1 MPIRI
6 IPIGLIGGI
15 MKRNPFF
22 FGEVVT
28 GENFTNR
35 VNEIKRLITDLGGG
49 HNIFLISPR
58 RYGKTSLIINVLE
71 HLKKKGLFTFYFD
84 LYKAASLRELLE
96 AYAKGVAQSC
106 TTKVERFSEFI
117 KDIFP
122 KIRPKIII
130 GSDGAPSIEVD
141 IQLKEADLL
150 DSLEEVLNVPEKIAI
165 KRKKS
170 FVIVFD
176 EFQEIL
182 NLDGERIEKMM
193 RACFQ
198 HHHRVAYLFA
208 GSKKHVIYSMVSDP
222 NRAFYKL
229 GDIMNLQKIEPIEMK
244 VFLRKQF
251 AKGPIKVTENILN
264 YVLEIGENVPYNVQ
278 YLCHHLW
285 NWCLEAKKIE
295 KQDLMMILDNI
306 IAEQSANYIALWDG
320 LSLHQ
325 RLFLKAV
332 SKYPNKPVFSKDFIG
347 EYDLGTPGS
356 IQKSIALLKKKNI
369 IDIDIKNIR
378 FNDVFFKE
386 WIKKKML

>member
-1 MPIRI
+1 
-6 IPIGLIGGI
+6 

-28 GENFTNR
+28 GEHFTNR
-35 VNEIKRLITDLGGG
+35 VNEIERLTEELRGG

-58 RYGKTSLIINVLE
+58 RYGKTSLIMQVLE
-71 HLKKKGLFTFYFD
+71 NLDKEGLFTFYFD
-84 LYKAASLRELLE
+84 LYKVASLRELLE
-96 AYAKGVAQSC
+96 AYAKGVARSC
-106 TTKVERFSEFI
+106 TTRVERFSEFI

-122 KIRPKIII
+122 KLRPKIII

-141 IQLKEADLL
+141 IQLKDADLL
-150 DSLEEVLNVPEKIAI
+150 HSLEEVLEVPDKIARSR
-165 KRKKS
+165 KRN
-170 FVIVFD
+170 FVVVFD

-198 HHHRVAYLFA
+198 HHHKVGYLFA
-208 GSKKHVIYSMVSDP
+208 GSKKHLIYDMVSDP

-229 GDIMNLQKIEPIEMK
+229 GDIMNLQKIEPAEMTM
-244 VFLRKQF
+244 FLRKQF
-251 AKGPIKVTENILN
+251 AKGAIRVTESILD
-264 YVLEIGENVPYNVQ
+264 YVLEISENVPYNVQ

-295 KQDLMMILDNI
+295 KQDVMKTVDNI
-306 IAEQSANYIALWDG
+306 VAEQSANYIALWDA

-332 SKYPNKPVFSKDFIG
+332 SKLQNKTIFSKDFIR
-347 EYDLGTPGS
+347 EHDLGTPGS
-356 IQKSIALLKKKNI
+356 VQKSIALLKKKNI
-369 IDIDIKNIR
+369 IDVDAKEIR

-386 WIKKKML
+386 WIRKKML

>member
-1 MPIRI
+1 
-6 IPIGLIGGI
+6 

-28 GENFTNR
+28 GENFTDR
-35 VNEIKRLITDLGGG
+35 VNEIKRLTTELREG

-71 HLKKKGLFTFYFD
+71 YLNKEGLFTFYID
-84 LYKAASLRELLE
+84 LYKVASLRELLE
-96 AYAKGVAQSC
+96 AYAKGVARSC
-106 TTKVERFSEFI
+106 TTRVERFSEFI

-122 KIRPKIII
+122 RLRPKIII

-141 IQLKEADLL
+141 VQLKDKELL
-150 DSLEEVLNVPEKIAI
+150 DSLEEVFDVPEKVAKER
-165 KRKKS
+165 KRN
-170 FVIVFD
+170 FIVVFD

-198 HHHRVAYLFA
+198 HHHKVAYLFA
-208 GSKKHVIYSMVSDP
+208 GSKRHVIYSMVSDP

-229 GDIMNLQKIEPIEMK
+229 GDIMNLQKIETAEMM
-244 VFLRKQF
+244 VFLKKQF
-251 AKGPIKVTENILN
+251 SKGPIKVKENILD
-264 YVLEIGENVPYNVQ
+264 YILEMSENVPYNVQ

-285 NWCLEAKKIE
+285 NWCLEAKIIKKEDII
-295 KQDLMMILDNI
+295 KVVDNI
-306 IAEQSANYIALWDG
+306 IAEQSANYIALWDVV
-320 LSLHQ
+320 SLHQ
-325 RLFLKAV
+325 RLFLKAI
-332 SKYPNKPVFSKDFIG
+332 SKSQNKLIFSKDFIV
-347 EYDLGTPGS
+347 ENDLGTPGS
-356 IQKSIALLKKKNI
+356 IQKSITLLKKKNI
-369 IDIDIKNIR
+369 IDADGKEIR

>member
-1 MPIRI
+1 
-6 IPIGLIGGI
+6 

-35 VNEIKRLITDLGGG
+35 ANEIKRLTTELREG

-71 HLKKKGLFTFYFD
+71 YLNKEGLLTFYID
-84 LYKAASLRELLE
+84 LYKVASLRELLE
-96 AYAKGVAQSC
+96 TYAKGVARSC
-106 TTKVERFSEFI
+106 TTRVERFSEFI

-122 KIRPKIII
+122 RLRPKIII
-130 GSDGAPSIEVD
+130 GGDDTPSIEVD
-141 IQLKEADLL
+141 IQLKDREFWAT
-150 DSLEEVLNVPEKIAI
+150 LEEVFDVPEKIAK
-165 KRKKS
+165 KRKRN
-170 FVIVFD
+170 FVVVFD

-208 GSKKHVIYSMVSDP
+208 GSKRHLIYSMVSDP

-229 GDIMNLQKIEPIEMK
+229 GDIMNLQKIKPAEMI
-244 VFLRKQF
+244 VFLKKQF
-251 AKGPIKVTENILN
+251 SKESIKVKENILDDI
-264 YVLEIGENVPYNVQ
+264 LEVSENVPYNVQ

-285 NWCLEAKKIE
+285 NWCLEAKIIE
-295 KQDLMMILDNI
+295 KEDIIKVVDNI

-325 RLFLKAV
+325 RLFLKAI
-332 SKYPNKPVFSKDFIG
+332 SKFQNKSMFSKDFIV
-347 EYDLGTPGS
+347 ENDLGTPGS
-356 IQKSIALLKKKNI
+356 IQKSITLLKKKNV
-369 IDIDIKNIR
+369 IDADGKELR

-386 WIKKKML
+386 WIRKKMF

>member
-1 MPIRI
+1 
-6 IPIGLIGGI
+6 

-35 VNEIKRLITDLGGG
+35 VDEVKRLTAELRGG
-49 HNIFLISPR
+49 HNMFLISPR

-71 HLKKKGLFTFYFD
+71 HLNREGLFTFYID
-84 LYKAASLRELLE
+84 LYKVASLRELLE
-96 AYAKGVAQSC
+96 AYAKGVARSC
-106 TTKVERFSEFI
+106 TTRVERFSEFI

-122 KIRPKIII
+122 RLRPKIII
-130 GSDGAPSIEVD
+130 GSDGVPSIEVD
-141 IQLKEADLL
+141 IQLKDRELL
-150 DSLEEVLNVPEKIAI
+150 DSLEEVFDVPEKIAR
-165 KRKKS
+165 KRKRN
-170 FVIVFD
+170 FVVVFD

-182 NLDGERIEKMM
+182 NLDGEKIEKMM

-198 HHHRVAYLFA
+198 HHHKVAYLFA
-208 GSKKHVIYSMVSDP
+208 GSKRHLIYSMVSDP

-229 GDIMNLQKIEPIEMK
+229 GDIMNLQKIEAIEMM
-244 VFLRKQF
+244 VFLKKQF
-251 AKGPIKVTENILN
+251 FRGPIKVTDSVID
-264 YVLEIGENVPYNVQ
+264 YVLEISENVPYNVQ

-285 NWCLEAKKIE
+285 NWCLEAKRVE
-295 KQDLMMILDNI
+295 KQDITKVVDNI

-325 RLFLKAV
+325 RLFLKAI
-332 SKYPNKPVFSKDFIG
+332 SKSQNKAMFSKDFIR
-347 EYDLGTPGS
+347 ENDLGTPGS
-356 IQKSIALLKKKNI
+356 IQKSITLLKKKNI
-369 IDIDIKNIR
+369 IDVDGKEIR

>member
-1 MPIRI
+1 
-6 IPIGLIGGI
+6 

-28 GENFTNR
+28 GENFTDR
-35 VNEIKRLITDLGGG
+35 VDEVKRLTAELRGG

-71 HLKKKGLFTFYFD
+71 HLNKEGLFTFYFD
-84 LYKAASLRELLE
+84 LYKVASLRELLE
-96 AYAKGVAQSC
+96 AYAKGVARSC
-106 TTKVERFSEFI
+106 TTRVERFSDFI

-122 KIRPKIII
+122 RLRPKIVI

-141 IQLKEADLL
+141 IQLKDKDLM
-150 DSLEEVLNVPEKIAI
+150 DSLEEVFDVPEKIAR
-165 KRKKS
+165 KRKRN
-170 FVIVFD
+170 FVVVFD

-198 HHHRVAYLFA
+198 HHHKVAYLFA
-208 GSKKHVIYSMVSDP
+208 GSKRHLIYSMVSDP

-229 GDIMNLQKIEPIEMK
+229 GDIMNLQKIEITEMM
-244 VFLRKQF
+244 VFLKKQF
-251 AKGPIKVTENILN
+251 FRGHIKVTDSVID
-264 YVLEIGENVPYNVQ
+264 YILEISENVPYNVQ

-285 NWCLEAKKIE
+285 NWCLESKKIE
-295 KQDLMMILDNI
+295 KQDVMKVIDNI

-325 RLFLKAV
+325 RLFLKAI
-332 SKYPNKPVFSKDFIG
+332 SKSQAKPIFSKDFIA
-347 EYDLGTPGS
+347 ENELGTAGS
-356 IQKSIALLKKKNI
+356 IQKSITLLMKKNI
-369 IDIDIKNIR
+369 IDVDAKKIR
-378 FNDVFFKE
+378 FNDIFFKE

>member
-1 MPIRI
+1 
-6 IPIGLIGGI
+6 

-28 GENFTNR
+28 GDNFTDR
-35 VNEIKRLITDLGGG
+35 VDEIKRLTEELRGG

-71 HLKKKGLFTFYFD
+71 HLNREGLFTFYID
-84 LYKAASLRELLE
+84 LYKVASLRELLE
-96 AYAKGVAQSC
+96 AYAKGVARSC
-106 TTKVERFSEFI
+106 TTRVERFSEFI

-122 KIRPKIII
+122 RLRPKIII
-130 GSDGAPSIEVD
+130 GSDGVPSIEVD
-141 IQLKEADLL
+141 IQLKDRELF
-150 DSLEEVLNVPEKIAI
+150 DSLEEVFNVPEKIAKKQ
-165 KRKKS
+165 KRN
-170 FVIVFD
+170 FVVVFD

-208 GSKKHVIYSMVSDP
+208 GSKRHLIYSMVSDP

-229 GDIMNLQKIEPIEMK
+229 GDIMNLQKIKPAEMA
-244 VFLRKQF
+244 VFLKKQF
-251 AKGPIKVTENILN
+251 FRGHIKITDSIID
-264 YVLEIGENVPYNVQ
+264 YVLKISESVPYNVQ

-285 NWCLEAKKIE
+285 NWCLESKKIE
-295 KQDLMMILDNI
+295 KQDVMKVVDNI

-325 RLFLKAV
+325 RLFLKAI
-332 SKYPNKPVFSKDFIG
+332 SKSQAKPIFSKDFIL
-347 EYDLGTPGS
+347 ENDLGTPGS
-356 IQKSIALLKKKNI
+356 IQKSITLLKKKNI
-369 IDIDIKNIR
+369 IDADGKEIR
-378 FNDVFFKE
+378 FNDVFFNE
-386 WIKKKML
+386 WIKQKML

>member
-1 MPIRI
+1 
-6 IPIGLIGGI
+6 

-28 GENFTNR
+28 GENFTDR
-35 VNEIKRLITDLGGG
+35 VDEVKRLTAELRGG

-71 HLKKKGLFTFYFD
+71 HLNREGLFTFYFD
-84 LYKAASLRELLE
+84 LYKVASLRELLE
-96 AYAKGVAQSC
+96 AYAKGVARSC
-106 TTKVERFSEFI
+106 TTRVERFSEFI

-122 KIRPKIII
+122 RLRPKIII
-130 GSDGAPSIEVD
+130 GSDGVPSIEVD
-141 IQLKEADLL
+141 IQLKDRELL
-150 DSLEEVLNVPEKIAI
+150 NSLEEVFDVPEKIAK
-165 KRKKS
+165 KRKRN
-170 FVIVFD
+170 FVVVFD

-198 HHHRVAYLFA
+198 HHHKVAYLFA
-208 GSKKHVIYSMVSDP
+208 GSKRHLIYSMVSDP

-229 GDIMNLQKIEPIEMK
+229 GDIMNLQKIIPAEMAT
-244 VFLRKQF
+244 FLKKQF
-251 AKGPIKVTENILN
+251 SKGHIKVTDSIID
-264 YVLEIGENVPYNVQ
+264 YVLEISENVPYNVQ

-285 NWCLEAKKIE
+285 NWCLEAKRVE
-295 KQDLMMILDNI
+295 KQDVMKVVDNI

-325 RLFLKAV
+325 RLFLKAI
-332 SKYPNKPVFSKDFIG
+332 SKSQAKPIFSKDFIA
-347 EYDLGTPGS
+347 ENELGTAGS
-356 IQKSIALLKKKNI
+356 IQKSITLLKKKNI
-369 IDIDIKNIR
+369 IDVDAKEIR

-386 WIKKKML
+386 WIKKKMV